1 MQDYIRKRKEIT
13 AEKII
18 RQVQEQLIAYMPFM
32 NRAILK
38 MPVEFFETKEE
49 VDDLE
54 DAPTAQYFATD
65 GIKLFCDPDYVIEKF
80 KQDTANLPRIYM
92 HMIFHCIFFHPF
104 QYDKLNFEL
113 WDYAAD
119 AAVEN
124 TMIDLGFKEMQLPSD
139 IEKRRALERI
149 RSKVKILTAENIYL
163 YFLSRPEE
171 AAEEIK
177 GGNIFKQDDHQLW
190 VSVDHLVG
198 KQRMSNR
205 RDLDGQ
211 NNYALEEWKQTGKT
225 IQLQVESISRYREKL
240 PGSAIDNIKE
250 VFREKYSYRDFLK
263 KFVSRQEELKI
274 DQDEFDY
281 IYYTYGMKLY
291 GNLPLIEPLEYKDTS
306 KIHDF
311 VIAID
316 TSGSCQG
323 KVVRSFLNKT
333 YTIFKDTG
341 CFTQHM
347 NLHIVQCDSKIQS
360 AVKLTSEEDFDKYI
374 ENIEVKGFGG
384 TDFRPVFE
392 YVDKQLRNKEF
403 HNFRGLLYLTDG
415 NGVFP
420 QMVPEYPTAFLVVE
434 DPKEKPKIPSWI
446 IKLIMPQEEFSKDD
460 LMYYR

>member
-13 AEKII
+13 TEKII

-38 MPVEFFETKEE
+38 MPVELFETKEE

-139 IEKRRALERI
+139 IEKRRTLERI
-149 RSKVKILTAENIYL
+149 RSRVKILTAENIYL
-163 YFLSRPEE
+163 YFLNRPDE
-171 AAEEIK
+171 AEEELK

-225 IQLQVESISRYREKL
+225 IQLQVESISRYR
-240 PGSAIDNIKE
+240 
-250 VFREKYSYRDFLK
+250 
-263 KFVSRQEELKI
+263 
-274 DQDEFDY
+274 
-281 IYYTYGMKLY
+281 
-291 GNLPLIEPLEYKDTS
+291 
-306 KIHDF
+306 
-311 VIAID
+311 
-316 TSGSCQG
+316 
-323 KVVRSFLNKT
+323 
-333 YTIFKDTG
+333 
-341 CFTQHM
+341 
-347 NLHIVQCDSKIQS
+347 
-360 AVKLTSEEDFDKYI
+360 
-374 ENIEVKGFGG
+374 
-384 TDFRPVFE
+384 
-392 YVDKQLRNKEF
+392 
-403 HNFRGLLYLTDG
+403 
-415 NGVFP
+415 
-420 QMVPEYPTAFLVVE
+420 
-434 DPKEKPKIPSWI
+434 
-446 IKLIMPQEEFSKDD
+446 
-460 LMYYR
+460 